1 MKKKMKKIVGFCLVI
16 TLLLGISIP
25 AYAETT
31 PPELGKTVD
40 GSTLIDEDFSEITFY
55 NYARGNILNRGVAKV
70 TKVDSNT
77 VNAYGAVIG
86 AVACD
91 TMELTIVLQRYNGSS
106 WTNVASKTYSA
117 SNVGFFTKSFNTTVT
132 SGYYYRVKA
141 ACVAKDGGTVE
152 SQIPITDG
160 IWV

>member
-1 MKKKMKKIVGFCLVI
+1 MKKKKKKIVGFYLVI
-16 TLLLGISIP
+16 TLLLGMSIP

-40 GSTLIDEDFSEITFY
+40 GSTLLDEDSSEITFY

-70 TKVDSNT
+70 TKVDNNT

-106 WTNVASKTYSA
+106 WTNVASKSYSA
-117 SNVGFFTKSFNTTVT
+117 SNIGVFTKSYNTTVT